1 MSGLYSH
8 THHILQKWAAP
19 TVVLNVSFFTKTT
32 LCSSTVPNLVPFFF
46 FCFCFC
52 LCFGLC
58 VFGEPKKKKKNNTKW
73 RKRSNGDNCAFCVVI
88 LCEYL
93 LSHTEKPLSWQLFS
107 AIRCALCLGVEV
119 VYFRTDKKKK
129 NTTQVI
135 TKKSVNFFSLD
146 KNGMFFVNQHYLWI
160 L

>member
-46 FCFCFC
+46 FFFV
-52 LCFGLC
+52 FWTLC
-58 VFGEPKKKKKNNTKW
+58 VWRTEEEKNNTKW

-107 AIRCALCLGVEV
+107 AIRCAVCLGVEV

-129 NTTQVI
+129 KNTTQVI
-135 TKKSVNFFSLD
+135 TKKA
-146 KNGMFFVNQHYLWI
+146 
-160 L
+160 